1 MEKKSGIMFKDM
13 EEIIKRNRTF
23 VDSGEVLSS
32 ANFTEEQLLGNGS
45 FARVY
50 RAKSNST
57 GRSYALKKLSMLKI
71 KSLGML
77 PQLRKEISVMSMCS
91 HENIIYLYCAF
102 EENNFTYLIQE
113 LADGSLFD
121 QMASVRRF
129 SEKQVA
135 NYVADIVRA
144 VDYLHGMNP
153 PIIHRDIKP
162 ENVLLRAGKCKIA
175 DFGWSSTHD
184 DYRNTYCGTF
194 DYLAPEMI
202 RRAGHTEKLDVWTI
216 GVLMFELL
224 EGRSPFAVKA
234 NLGDRRLASAM
245 VERNI
250 LSGKIHFEKTASKEA
265 QYAVSQML
273 NVDSSKRPSAKEILQ
288 MKFFEDNLDK
298 VADLPFKP
306 PAFTPPQ
313 AFPQNLPQ
321 KDPLIICDK
330 FIPSSGVLRPRSFES
345 PSPYTSNSN
354 IKQDFQNYGFA
365 GRAESEKDEEIR
377 RLSRILEAQQQKIDQ
392 LIGFNHKLEA
402 VLAKRDISD
411 AQAKSLEL
419 GEALRKIDNLEVENK
434 AAKMT
439 LDALSKQQL
448 ELNRLV
454 QEKESSI
461 MFFKRELQEKAKEV
475 IELKTTFKEVSDMVS
490 GQSSQRGINMPK
502 RDNEGSIDFEALK
515 FQLRLLLSGTL
526 NNSPSQTSTAT
537 PTPLSISI
545 PQTSQN
551 RTIYDS
557 KVTPPSTID
566 RVFNPPSRIYRA
578 SDSEPII
585 KTQPSPPAQTVPVMY
600 RLPNNEWTKTEA
612 QMFTTSTT

>member
-1 MEKKSGIMFKDM
+1 MFKDM

-77 PQLRKEISVMSMCS
+77 PQLRKEISVMSLCS

-121 QMASVRRF
+121 QMASTRTF
-129 SEKQVA
+129 SERQVA

-224 EGRSPFAVKA
+224 EGKSPFAVKT

-250 LSGKIHFEKTASKEA
+250 LSGKIQFEKTASKEA
-265 QYAVSQML
+265 QFAITQML
-273 NVDSSKRPSAKEILQ
+273 NVESSKRPSAKEILQ

-298 VADLPFKP
+298 VPDSPFQP
-306 PAFTPPQ
+306 PTFS
-313 AFPQNLPQ
+313 QNLAP
-321 KDPLIICDK
+321 KDPIIICDK
-330 FIPSSGVLRPRSFES
+330 FIPSSGALRPRSFEG
-345 PSPYTSNSN
+345 PSPYTSTSN
-354 IKQDFQNYGFA
+354 FRQDFPNQVYSA
-365 GRAESEKDEEIR
+365 RAESEKDEEIR
-377 RLSRILEAQQQKIDQ
+377 RLSRTLEAQQQKIEQ
-392 LIGFNHKLEA
+392 LIGFNQKLEA
-402 VLAKRDISD
+402 VLAKREISD
-411 AQAKSLEL
+411 VQAKNGELE
-419 GEALRKIDNLEVENK
+419 EALRRADAVEVENK

-439 LDALSKQQL
+439 LDALAKQQL
-448 ELNRLV
+448 ELNRLL

-461 MFFKRELQEKAKEV
+461 LFFKRELQEKAKEA
-475 IELKTTFKEVSDMVS
+475 IELKTNFKEISDLVS

-502 RDNEGSIDFEALK
+502 RDTEGSIDFEALK
-515 FQLRLLLSGTL
+515 FQLRLLLSGKL
-526 NNSPSQTSTAT
+526 HNSPSQASTAT
-537 PTPLSISI
+537 PTPLSTSI
-545 PQTSQN
+545 PLTSQG
-551 RTIYDS
+551 RTIFDS
-557 KVTPPSTID
+557 KATPPAID
-566 RVFNPPSRIYRA
+566 RVLNPSSRIIRA
-578 SDSEPII
+578 PDSEPTI

-612 QMFTTSTT
+612 QMFTSTPI